1 MDIKSLNRVIEQIS
15 DERGIDKNI
24 VLEAVE
30 SAVAAAYRKEYG
42 KRGEIIKA
50 KIDRKTGKLNFWKI
64 RIVVD
69 QTTAILEPVEKEEV
83 KEGEEK
89 IMVYNADRHIWI
101 EEAKEIKPDVIL
113 GEEMEFPLETHE
125 DFGRIAAQAA
135 KQVVLQKI
143 REAERDSVKKEYLG
157 KEGEIVSG
165 IVQRIDRGNVFV
177 DIGRAVGVMFFN
189 ETIPGE
195 YYRIGQRMKFYLL
208 AVQEESGKMPGLV
221 LSRSHP
227 KFVSK
232 LFEIEVPEIHE
243 NTVEIKSIAREAGN
257 RTKIAVASNVDGV
270 DPVGAC
276 VGQRGTRVMAVT
288 NELGQEKIDIIEWSE
303 NPEKFVAASLSPA
316 KVKDV
321 EISAKREAKVFV
333 PEDQL
338 SLAIGKAGQNV
349 RLAAKLTGWK
359 IDVRSLA
366 RPEEAV
372 TEGIAEAVEEAKEVT
387 PETEVEKEEGKE

>member
-387 PETEVEKEEGKE
+387 PEAEVEKEEGKE